1 VETRSRPAATHIL
14 PTPRTRLIGRERDAL
29 NACALLRRG
38 DVPLLTIT
46 GSGGV
51 GKTRLALEV
60 AGRMREDFADGVVV
74 VPLATITDP
83 DLVASTV
90 LQILNVRPPSGQTP
104 QQHLI
109 EFITSS
115 QLLLVLDNFE
125 QILSAGSL
133 ISTLIA
139 EAPALS
145 VLVTS
150 RAVLHVYG
158 EQIYQLVP
166 LTLPD
171 ANSSNAPEL
180 LRQNEAVELFV
191 ERAQAA
197 RHDFQLTAD
206 NAPAVAQVCVRL
218 DGIPL
223 AIELAAARVRLF
235 SPQAMLERID
245 HQLPLLTG
253 GPQDQPPRQQTM
265 RKTIEWSHN
274 LLNEAQQHL
283 LEQLSVFAGGW
294 TLETAN
300 LVSDSSME
308 LLDDMS
314 ALVDHHMVRQIDQ
327 PDGWVRFDM
336 LETIREFGQERLV
349 ARGSAD
355 EARAR
360 HARYFLQL
368 AIDTGPALVG
378 PDQVRWLN
386 MLETEL
392 DNIRLA
398 LDWGTGHEIALA
410 FLAGSGLMQFWLYH
424 AHMSEARRWFDRALS
439 SSPESISPVRAEAL
453 HANGSL
459 ASWQGDFDRAAVQF
473 DEAMT
478 IYRELGDASGIA
490 NTLRAQC
497 RLEMAAGDFARA
509 DTLGRESIAM
519 YRLLDTNVH
528 LPTTNFGLMAAIG
541 NAGWNCIGL
550 KDLERGRGLLQE
562 ALDLATQRGNHA
574 LVANYL
580 AGLAFTELDLG
591 EADSAYHRFR
601 QTLRLS
607 QDVGDIRFVAISFEG
622 LGRALQQRGQYEQAC
637 SALATAHALKSRIGM
652 ELVGKNLQ
660 PQLDRDLGI
669 IRSRLG
675 DERFAAIW
683 AEAERTPL
691 EQTIEHVLTEAET
704 PEALSGSSVAS
715 DPSLTP
721 REIEVLRLIA
731 DGRTDREIAAQ
742 LFISHHTVMRHVSN
756 ILNKLGLESRSAAA
770 AYAVRHNLD

>member
-1 VETRSRPAATHIL
+1 VDTRSHLTATHTL
-14 PTPRTRLIGRERDAL
+14 STPRTRLIGRDRDAL
-29 NACALLRRG
+29 SICAMLRRG
-38 DVPLLTIT
+38 DVPLLTIA
-46 GSGGV
+46 GPGGV
-51 GKTRLALEV
+51 GKTRLAIDV
-60 AGRMREDFADGVVV
+60 ARRMRDDFPDGVVV
-74 VPLATITDP
+74 VSLASITDP

-90 LQILNVRPPSGQTP
+90 LQVLDVRPPSGRTP
-104 QQHLI
+104 QEHLV
-109 EFITSS
+109 EFVTSRR
-115 QLLLVLDNFE
+115 LLLVLDNFE
-125 QILSAGSL
+125 QILSARTL
-133 ISTLIA
+133 IATLIA
-139 EAPALS
+139 EAPLLA

-150 RAVLHVYG
+150 RAVLHVYA
-158 EQIYQLVP
+158 EQIYQLEP

-171 ANSSNAPEL
+171 ANSLTTPEK
-180 LRQNEAVELFV
+180 LRQSEAVELFI

-197 RHDFQLTAD
+197 RHDFQLTPE
-206 NAPAVAQVCVRL
+206 NARAVAQICVRL

-223 AIELAAARVRLF
+223 AIELAAARARILN
-235 SPQAMLERID
+235 PLALLERLD
-245 HQLPLLTG
+245 QQLPLLTG
-253 GPQDQPPRQQTM
+253 GPLDQPARQQTM
-265 RKTIEWSHN
+265 RDTIAWSYN
-274 LLNEAQQHL
+274 LLSPEQQQL

-294 TLETAN
+294 TLESASQ
-300 LVSDSSME
+300 VCDFSIE
-308 LLDDMS
+308 LLDAMS
-314 ALVDHHMVRQIDQ
+314 ALVDHHLVRQVDQ
-327 PDGWVRFDM
+327 PDGSVRFGM
-336 LETIREFGQERLV
+336 LETIREFGQERLSE
-349 ARGSAD
+349 RGSAD

-398 LDWGTGHEIALA
+398 LDWGAGQDIDLA

-424 AHMSEARRWFDRALS
+424 AHMSEARRWFDRALN

-497 RLEMAAGDFARA
+497 RQAMAAGDFARA

-637 SALATAHALKSRIGM
+637 SAIATANALKSRIGM

-675 DERFAAIW
+675 DERFEAIW

-691 EQTIEHVLTEAET
+691 DQTVEHMLTEAET

-715 DPSLTP
+715 GPSLTP
-721 REIEVLRLIA
+721 REIDVLRLVA